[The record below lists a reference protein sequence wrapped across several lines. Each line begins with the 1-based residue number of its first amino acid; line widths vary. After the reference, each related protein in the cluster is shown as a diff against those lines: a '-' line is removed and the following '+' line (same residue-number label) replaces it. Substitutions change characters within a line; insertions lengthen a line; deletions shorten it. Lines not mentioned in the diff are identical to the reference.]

1 VVLLGVL
8 ATGFLLRSRVYP
20 VLHHRAPVL
29 ATGVVAAGAVVAG
42 PLLTDR
48 LALTGPVLFCVAAGA
63 VAAGIAYSTRA
74 VGPYL
79 GRLAEYA
86 EILVMV
92 AIVPVTC
99 SVLGLYG
106 YVRGLGG

>member
-1 VVLLGVL
+1 LL
-8 ATGFLLRSRVYP
+8 AAGFLLRSRVYP
-20 VLHHRAPVL
+20 VLHHRVPML

-42 PLLTDR
+42 PLLTG
-48 LALTGPVLFCVAAGA
+48 LGAVVVFFFVAGAA
-63 VAAGIAYSTRA
+63 VAAGIGYSTRVA
-74 VGPYL
+74 GPYL